1 MMRFFGHTSTRA
13 STVSRRAVLRGA
25 GAAVALPWLE
35 SLGPSPQSQVVAA
48 DTASGVASA
57 ADATAPPR
65 RMVCVMVNTGII
77 PEHFFPK
84 APGRDYQSSP
94 YLEPFGDLRQDFT
107 VFSGVSH
114 PDVSGGHCGEQVFLT
129 GAREPRSVTFRNS
142 ISVDQVAAEQL
153 GNTTRFQSLVL
164 AVGERH
170 DGLLSVTRDGVFIPT
185 EQQPSQVY
193 RKLFLPDTAE
203 QSTRRVAEIER
214 GASILDFVLD
224 KARPL
229 AHALPTSDRQRLDQ
243 YFTSVRELEQMFDH
257 AKAWQA
263 RPKPVVGESQPKDI
277 PDRAQ
282 MVERMELM
290 YAMTRLALETDSTRF
305 VTLYLN
311 PLEITP
317 KLPGVSNRTHTLTH
331 HGNEPEKLAELRRID
346 EAGLGALAGF
356 LRGLAGV
363 NEQGGR
369 LLDGTMVLFG
379 SNMSNGSAHLNTNLP
394 ILLAGGGF
402 RHGQHLAF
410 DEKNNLPLANVF
422 VSMLQRLGLE
432 TDAFSSSTGTVTG
445 LEMV

>member
-1 MMRFFGHTSTRA
+1 
-13 STVSRRAVLRGA
+13 VLRAA
-25 GAAVALPWLE
+25 GAAVALPLLE
-35 SLGPSPQSQVVAA
+35 SLAPRTGYGSPAEQAA
-48 DTASGVASA
+48 AGGSGI
-57 ADATAPPR
+57 APPR

-84 APGRDYQSSP
+84 ELGRDYQPSP
-94 YLEPFGDLRQDFT
+94 YLEPFGDLRNDLT
-107 VFSGVSH
+107 VFSGISH

-142 ISVDQVAAEQL
+142 ISVDQFAAEQL

-185 EQQPSQVY
+185 EQQPSEVY

-203 QSTRRVAEIER
+203 QSTRRLAEIER

-229 AHALPTSDRQRLDQ
+229 AQSLPATDRQRLDQ
-243 YFTSVRELEQMFDH
+243 YFTSVRELEQQFDH

-263 RPKPVVGESQPKDI
+263 RPKPSVTEPQPKDI
-277 PDRAQ
+277 PDRTQ

-305 VTLYLN
+305 VSLYLN

-317 KLPGVSNRTHTLTH
+317 KLPGVSNRTHSLTH

-410 DEKNNLPLANVF
+410 DQKNNLPLANVF

>member
-1 MMRFFGHTSTRA
+1 MMRLTQHVTTNAVS
-13 STVSRRAVLRGA
+13 VMSRRAVLRGV

-35 SLGPSPQSQVVAA
+35 SLGPHLGR
-48 DTASGVASA
+48 GVASEPVATGDGA
-57 ADATAPPR
+57 AAPPR
-65 RMVCVMVNTGII
+65 RMVCAMVNTGLI

-84 APGRDYQSSP
+84 DPGRDYQPSP
-94 YLEPFGDLRQDFT
+94 YLEPFGDLRKDLT

-185 EQQPSQVY
+185 EQQPSEVY
-193 RKLFLPDTAE
+193 RKLFLPDTAD
-203 QSTRRVAEIER
+203 QSTRRLAEIER

-229 AHALPTSDRQRLDQ
+229 AQSLPSTDRQRLDQ
-243 YFTSVRELEQMFDH
+243 YFTSVRELEQRFDH

-263 RPKPVVGESQPKDI
+263 RPKPVVGESLPKDI

-305 VTLYLN
+305 VSLYLN

-317 KLPGVSNRTHTLTH
+317 KLPGVSNRTHALTH

-346 EAGLGALAGF
+346 EAGLGAVAGF

-363 NEQGGR
+363 NEGDVR
-369 LLDGTMVLFG
+369 LLDNTMVLFG
-379 SNMSNGSAHLNTNLP
+379 SNMSNGNAHLNTNLP

-410 DEKNNLPLANVF
+410 DQKNNLPLANVF

>member
-1 MMRFFGHTSTRA
+1 VRHVSKPYTTRSVSTL
-13 STVSRRAVLRGA
+13 SRRAVLRTA
-25 GAAVALPWLE
+25 GAAVALPLLE
-35 SLGPSPQSQVVAA
+35 SFAPRTGYGSPAEQAA
-48 DTASGVASA
+48 TGGSGDT
-57 ADATAPPR
+57 PPR

-77 PEHFFPK
+77 PDHFFPK
-84 APGRDYQSSP
+84 DPGRDYQPSP
-94 YLEPFGDLRQDFT
+94 YLEPFGDLRNDLT

-142 ISVDQVAAEQL
+142 ISVDQFAAEQL

-185 EQQPSQVY
+185 EQQPSEVY

-203 QSTRRVAEIER
+203 QSTRRLAEIER

-229 AHALPTSDRQRLDQ
+229 AASLPATDRQRLDQ

-263 RPKPVVGESQPKDI
+263 RPKPSVTEPQPKDI
-277 PDRAQ
+277 PDRTQ

-305 VTLYLN
+305 VSLYLN

-356 LRGLAGV
+356 LRSLAGV

-410 DEKNNLPLANVF
+410 DQKNNLPLANVF
-422 VSMLQRLGLE
+422 VSMLERLGLE